1 MTRARRLSLVALGG
15 AAGGV
20 ARVLVAV
27 FLPMAAEAPGWGVPL
42 LLAVNLGGSLLA
54 GFLRGVFERGQQAG
68 TDAEADVEAAE
79 ALLLAG
85 FCGGFTS
92 YSGFIAVASA
102 ENAWIT
108 VVTLVGCPVAALA
121 GMWLSGGYPA
131 RPAGNPR

>member
-1 MTRARRLSLVALGG
+1 MTRARRLCLVALGG

-20 ARVLVAV
+20 ARALAATGV
-27 FLPMAAEAPGWGVPL
+27 PMAAEAPGWGVPL

-54 GFLRGVFERGQQAG
+54 GFLRGAFEREQQGG
-68 TDAEADVEAAE
+68 THAEAKVEAAE

-92 YSGFIAVASA
+92 YSGFIAAASA
-102 ENAWIT
+102 ENAWLT
-108 VVTLVGCPVAALA
+108 VVTLAGCPSAALA

-131 RPAGNPR
+131 RPAGKPR